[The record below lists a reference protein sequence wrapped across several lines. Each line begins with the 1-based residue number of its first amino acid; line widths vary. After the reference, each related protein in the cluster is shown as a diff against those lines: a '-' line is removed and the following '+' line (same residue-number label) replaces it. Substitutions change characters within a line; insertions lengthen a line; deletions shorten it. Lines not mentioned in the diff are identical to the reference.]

1 MGKFAISH
9 ESVGKLTV
17 YRNIDYMDEDDPSS
31 GDMTLPE
38 RAVNGA
44 AR

>member
-1 MGKFAISH
+1 MGEFAISR
-9 ESVGKLTV
+9 ESVRRLII
-17 YRNIDYMDEDDPSS
+17 YRNVDYMDEDDPSS